1 MTSFIL
7 DANVVISILISG
19 RATNKTILRSYD
31 YLAPDF
37 ILAEINQYQG
47 EIFKKSKLDET
58 QLRFYTKAVF
68 EELTIL
74 PNYVIEE
81 KSIKCALAL
90 LEEIDLK
97 DVQYLALS
105 IQLDLPL
112 LTRDKPLYKG
122 LKKQGYRKVQ
132 LWEDFLKSL

>member
-19 RATNKTILRSYD
+19 RATNKTILRGHD
-31 YLAPDF
+31 YLSPDF
-37 ILAEINQYQG
+37 LLAEINQYQA
-47 EIFKKSKLDET
+47 EISKKSKLDKA
-58 QLRFYTKAVF
+58 QLRFYTKSVF

-81 KSIKCALAL
+81 KSLKSALAL

-132 LWEDFLKSL
+132 LWEDFLKTL